1 MKRLIALFLACIT
14 VAAFAH
20 DRKMF
25 AYSQSLETFSGV
37 LKELNTHYVDTIDID
52 KATHIGISAMLSQ
65 LDPYTVYF
73 TEQEAKQFEEQS
85 SGEYAGVGCT
95 IMQREDGVYISEPFE
110 NTPAQECDIRAGDK
124 IVMIDSDTVL
134 NMKSDEVSNRMR
146 GLPNTSLRMLLQ
158 RHGCDSLIDVN
169 ITRRIIQRNPVVYYG
184 TLCDSVGYILLET
197 FSQQAAEEVRK
208 AFISL
213 RENHDISALILDLR
227 GNGGGL
233 LHEAVEIIS
242 MFVPR
247 GTSVLEL
254 RSKIKKDNYTYKT
267 NQEPIDIDIPLC
279 ILTDEY
285 TASAS
290 EVVAG
295 ALQDLDR
302 AVILGERSFGKGLV
316 QQVHSLPYNQQIK
329 ITVSY
334 YYIPSGR
341 SIQAIDYN
349 HRNNDGRAI
358 RIPDSLTNEYKTA
371 GGRIVR
377 DGGGITPDIT
387 IKSDTIS
394 NLHYYLFTGHHIF
407 DYATQ
412 YVTRHDTIASA
423 HEFTLSDADYEDF
436 KKFVQQRNFK
446 YDKMSS
452 KVLDDLRKAMT
463 FEGYIDSTSTQLI
476 DSLSQLLEHN
486 VNKDLDTFRP
496 EIERSI
502 TQEIAQRYY
511 FQQGNII
518 IGLRN
523 EPVTTAA
530 IEILLSPQDYNRIL
544 SAKKEDK

>member
-1 MKRLIALFLACIT
+1 MKRLVALLLVGVTILAY
-14 VAAFAH
+14 AN

-25 AYSQSLETFSGV
+25 AYSQSIETFSSI
-37 LKELNTHYVDTIDID
+37 LKELNIHYVDSIDID
-52 KATHIGISAMLSQ
+52 KATHTGISAMLAQ
-65 LDPYTVYF
+65 LDPYTIYF
-73 TEQEAKQFEEQS
+73 NEQEAKQFEEQS

-110 NTPAQECDIRAGDK
+110 NTPAQESNIRAGDK
-124 IVMIDSDTVL
+124 IVMIDNDTVL

-146 GLPNTSLRMLLQ
+146 GLPNTSLRMVLQ
-158 RHGCDSLIDVN
+158 RQGCDSLINVN

-184 TLCDSVGYILLET
+184 TLCDSIGYILLET
-197 FSQQAAEEVRK
+197 FSQQAADEVRK

-213 RENHDISALILDLR
+213 REEHNITALILDLR

-233 LHEAVEIIS
+233 VHEAIEIIS

-254 RSKIKKDNYTYKT
+254 RSKIKQDNYTYKT
-267 NQEPIDIDIPLC
+267 EHQPIDTDIPLA

-302 AVILGERSFGKGLV
+302 AIIVGERSFGKGLV
-316 QQVHSLPYNQQIK
+316 QQIYPLPYDRKIK
-329 ITVSY
+329 VTISY

-341 SIQAIDYN
+341 SIQAIDYTS
-349 HRNNDGRAI
+349 RNNNGRAI
-358 RIPDSLTNEYKTA
+358 RIPDSLTNEFTTL

-387 IKSDTIS
+387 IKADTMS

-407 DYATQ
+407 DFATQ
-412 YVTRHDTIASA
+412 YAAKHDTIAPA
-423 HEFTLSDADYEDF
+423 HEFVLTDADYNDF
-436 KKFVQQRNFK
+436 KEFIQNRDFK
-446 YDKMSS
+446 YDKMSG
-452 KVLDDLRKAMT
+452 KILDDLRNAMT
-463 FEGYIDSTSTQLI
+463 FEGYMDETSTQLI
-476 DSLSQLLEHN
+476 NNLSQLLEHN
-486 VNKDLDTFRP
+486 INRDLDTFRR
-496 EIERSI
+496 EIERSL
-502 TQEIAQRYY
+502 TQEIVQRYY
-511 FQQGNII
+511 YQRGNVI

-523 EPVTTAA
+523 EPVTDAA
-530 IEILLSPQDYNRIL
+530 IKILLSPQAYQEIL
-544 SAKKEDK
+544 SPKK

>member
-1 MKRLIALFLACIT
+1 MKRLVALLLVGVTILAY
-14 VAAFAH
+14 AN

-25 AYSQSLETFSGV
+25 AYSQSIETFSSI
-37 LKELNTHYVDTIDID
+37 LKELNIHYVDSIDID
-52 KATHIGISAMLSQ
+52 KATHTGISAMLAE
-65 LDPYTVYF
+65 LDPYTIYF
-73 TEQEAKQFEEQS
+73 NEQEAKQFEEQS

-110 NTPAQECDIRAGDK
+110 NTPAQESNIRAGDK
-124 IVMIDSDTVL
+124 IVMIDNDTVL

-146 GLPNTSLRMLLQ
+146 GLPNTSLRMVLQ
-158 RHGCDSLIDVN
+158 RQGCDSLINVN

-184 TLCDSVGYILLET
+184 TLCDSIGYILLET
-197 FSQQAAEEVRK
+197 FSQQAADEVRK

-213 RENHDISALILDLR
+213 REEHNITALILDLR

-233 LHEAVEIIS
+233 VHEAIEIIS

-254 RSKIKKDNYTYKT
+254 RSKIKQDNYTYKT
-267 NQEPIDIDIPLC
+267 EHQPIDTDIPLA

-302 AVILGERSFGKGLV
+302 AIIVGERSFGKGLV
-316 QQVHSLPYNQQIK
+316 QQIYPLPYDRKIK
-329 ITVSY
+329 VTISY

-341 SIQAIDYN
+341 SIQAIDYTS
-349 HRNNDGRAI
+349 RNNNGRAI
-358 RIPDSLTNEYKTA
+358 RIPDSLTNEFTTL

-387 IKSDTIS
+387 IKADTMS

-407 DYATQ
+407 DFATQ
-412 YVTRHDTIASA
+412 YAAKHDTIAPA
-423 HEFTLSDADYEDF
+423 HEFVLTDADYNDF
-436 KKFVQQRNFK
+436 KEFIQNRDFK
-446 YDKMSS
+446 YDKMSG
-452 KVLDDLRKAMT
+452 KILDDLRNAMT
-463 FEGYIDSTSTQLI
+463 FEGYMDETSTQLI
-476 DSLSQLLEHN
+476 NNLSQLLEHN
-486 VNKDLDTFRP
+486 INRDLDTFRR
-496 EIERSI
+496 EIERSL
-502 TQEIAQRYY
+502 TQEIVQRYY
-511 FQQGNII
+511 YQRGNVI

-523 EPVTTAA
+523 EPVTDAA
-530 IEILLSPQDYNRIL
+530 IKILLSPQAYQEIL
-544 SAKKEDK
+544 SPKK

>member
-1 MKRLIALFLACIT
+1 MKRLVALLLVGVTILAY
-14 VAAFAH
+14 AN

-25 AYSQSLETFSGV
+25 AYSQSIETFSSI
-37 LKELNTHYVDTIDID
+37 LKELNIHYVDSIDID
-52 KATHIGISAMLSQ
+52 KATHTGISAMLAE
-65 LDPYTVYF
+65 LDPYTIYF
-73 TEQEAKQFEEQS
+73 NEQEAKQFEEQS

-110 NTPAQECDIRAGDK
+110 NTPAQESNIRAGDK
-124 IVMIDSDTVL
+124 IVMIDNDTVL

-146 GLPNTSLRMLLQ
+146 GLPNTSLRMVLQ
-158 RHGCDSLIDVN
+158 RQGCDSLINVN

-184 TLCDSVGYILLET
+184 TLCDSIGYILLET
-197 FSQQAAEEVRK
+197 FSQQAADEVRK

-213 RENHDISALILDLR
+213 REEHNITALILDLR

-233 LHEAVEIIS
+233 VHEAIEIIS

-254 RSKIKKDNYTYKT
+254 RSKIKQDNYTYKT
-267 NQEPIDIDIPLC
+267 EHQPIDTDIPLA

-302 AVILGERSFGKGLV
+302 AIIVGERSFGKGLV
-316 QQVHSLPYNQQIK
+316 QQIYPLPYDRKIK
-329 ITVSY
+329 VTISY

-341 SIQAIDYN
+341 SIQAIDYTS
-349 HRNNDGRAI
+349 RNNNGRAI
-358 RIPDSLTNEYKTA
+358 RIPDSLTNEFTTL

-387 IKSDTIS
+387 IKADTMS

-407 DYATQ
+407 DFATQ
-412 YVTRHDTIASA
+412 YAAKHDTIAPA
-423 HEFTLSDADYEDF
+423 HEFALTDADYNDF
-436 KKFVQQRNFK
+436 KEFIQNRDFK
-446 YDKMSS
+446 YDKMSG
-452 KVLDDLRKAMT
+452 KILDDLRNAMT
-463 FEGYIDSTSTQLI
+463 FEGYMDETSTQLI
-476 DSLSQLLEHN
+476 NNLSQLLEHN
-486 VNKDLDTFRP
+486 INRDLDTFRR
-496 EIERSI
+496 EIERSL
-502 TQEIAQRYY
+502 TQEIVQRYY
-511 FQQGNII
+511 YQRGNVI

-523 EPVTTAA
+523 EPVTDAA
-530 IEILLSPQDYNRIL
+530 IKILLSPQAYQEIL
-544 SAKKEDK
+544 SPKK

>member
-1 MKRLIALFLACIT
+1 MKRLVALLLVGVTILAY
-14 VAAFAH
+14 AN

-25 AYSQSLETFSGV
+25 AYSQSIETFSSI
-37 LKELNTHYVDTIDID
+37 LKELNIHYVDSIDID
-52 KATHIGISAMLSQ
+52 KATHTGISAMLAQ
-65 LDPYTVYF
+65 LDPYTIYF
-73 TEQEAKQFEEQS
+73 NEQEAKQFEEQS

-110 NTPAQECDIRAGDK
+110 NTPAQESNIRAGDK
-124 IVMIDSDTVL
+124 IVMIDNDTVL

-146 GLPNTSLRMLLQ
+146 GLPNTSLRMVLQ
-158 RHGCDSLIDVN
+158 RQGCDSLINVN

-184 TLCDSVGYILLET
+184 TLCDSIGYILLET
-197 FSQQAAEEVRK
+197 FSQQAADEVRK

-213 RENHDISALILDLR
+213 REEHNITALILDLR

-233 LHEAVEIIS
+233 VHEAIEIIS

-254 RSKIKKDNYTYKT
+254 RSKIKQDNYTYKT
-267 NQEPIDIDIPLC
+267 EHQPIDTDIPLA

-302 AVILGERSFGKGLV
+302 AIIVGERSFGKGLV
-316 QQVHSLPYNQQIK
+316 QQIYPLPYDRKIK
-329 ITVSY
+329 VTISY

-341 SIQAIDYN
+341 SIQAIDYTS
-349 HRNNDGRAI
+349 RNNNGRAI
-358 RIPDSLTNEYKTA
+358 RIPDSLTNEFTTL

-387 IKSDTIS
+387 IKADTMS

-407 DYATQ
+407 DFATQ
-412 YVTRHDTIASA
+412 YAAKHDTIAPA
-423 HEFTLSDADYEDF
+423 HEFVLTDADYNDF
-436 KKFVQQRNFK
+436 KEFIQNRDFK
-446 YDKMSS
+446 YDKMSG
-452 KVLDDLRKAMT
+452 KILDDLRNAMT
-463 FEGYIDSTSTQLI
+463 FEGYMDETSTQLI
-476 DSLSQLLEHN
+476 NNLSQLLEHN
-486 VNKDLDTFRP
+486 INRDLDTFRR
-496 EIERSI
+496 EIERSL
-502 TQEIAQRYY
+502 TQEIVQRYY
-511 FQQGNII
+511 YQQGNVI

-523 EPVTTAA
+523 EPVTDAA
-530 IEILLSPQDYNRIL
+530 IKILLSPQAYQEIL
-544 SAKKEDK
+544 SPKK

>member
-1 MKRLIALFLACIT
+1 MKRLVALLLVGVTILAY
-14 VAAFAH
+14 AN

-25 AYSQSLETFSGV
+25 AYSQSIETFSSI
-37 LKELNTHYVDTIDID
+37 LKELNIHYVDSIDID
-52 KATHIGISAMLSQ
+52 KATHTGISAMLAQ
-65 LDPYTVYF
+65 LDPYTIYF
-73 TEQEAKQFEEQS
+73 NEQEAKQFEEQS

-110 NTPAQECDIRAGDK
+110 NTPAQESNIRAGDK
-124 IVMIDSDTVL
+124 IVMIDNDTVL

-146 GLPNTSLRMLLQ
+146 GLPNTSLRMVLQ
-158 RHGCDSLIDVN
+158 RQGCDSLINVN

-184 TLCDSVGYILLET
+184 TLCDSIGYILLET
-197 FSQQAAEEVRK
+197 FSQQAADEVRK

-213 RENHDISALILDLR
+213 REEHNITALILDLR

-233 LHEAVEIIS
+233 VHEAIEIIS

-254 RSKIKKDNYTYKT
+254 RSKIKQDNYTYKT
-267 NQEPIDIDIPLC
+267 EHQPIDTDIPLA

-302 AVILGERSFGKGLV
+302 AIIVGERSFGKGLV
-316 QQVHSLPYNQQIK
+316 QQIYPLPYDRKIK
-329 ITVSY
+329 VTISY

-341 SIQAIDYN
+341 SIQAIDYTS
-349 HRNNDGRAI
+349 RNNNGRAI
-358 RIPDSLTNEYKTA
+358 RIPDSLTNEFTTL

-387 IKSDTIS
+387 IKADTMS

-407 DYATQ
+407 DFATQ
-412 YVTRHDTIASA
+412 YAAKHDTIAPA
-423 HEFTLSDADYEDF
+423 HEFVLTDADYNDF
-436 KKFVQQRNFK
+436 KEFIQNRDFK
-446 YDKMSS
+446 YDKMSG
-452 KVLDDLRKAMT
+452 KILDDLRNAMT
-463 FEGYIDSTSTQLI
+463 FEGYMDETSTQLI
-476 DSLSQLLEHN
+476 NNLSQLLEHN
-486 VNKDLDTFRP
+486 INRDLDTFRR
-496 EIERSI
+496 EIESSL
-502 TQEIAQRYY
+502 TQEIVQRYY
-511 FQQGNII
+511 YQRGNVI

-530 IEILLSPQDYNRIL
+530 IEILLSPQAYQEIL
-544 SAKKEDK
+544 SPKK

>member
-1 MKRLIALFLACIT
+1 MKRLVALLLVGVTILAY
-14 VAAFAH
+14 AN

-25 AYSQSLETFSGV
+25 AYSQSIETFSSI
-37 LKELNTHYVDTIDID
+37 LKELNIHYVDSIDID
-52 KATHIGISAMLSQ
+52 KATHTGISAMLAE
-65 LDPYTVYF
+65 LDPYTIYF
-73 TEQEAKQFEEQS
+73 NEQEAKQFEEQS

-110 NTPAQECDIRAGDK
+110 NTPAQESNIRAGDK
-124 IVMIDSDTVL
+124 IVMIDNDTVL

-146 GLPNTSLRMLLQ
+146 GLPNTSLRMVLQ
-158 RHGCDSLIDVN
+158 RQGCDSLINVN

-184 TLCDSVGYILLET
+184 TLCDSIGYILLET
-197 FSQQAAEEVRK
+197 FSQQAADEVRK

-213 RENHDISALILDLR
+213 REEHNITALILDLR

-233 LHEAVEIIS
+233 VHEAIEIIS

-254 RSKIKKDNYTYKT
+254 RSKIKQDNYTYKT
-267 NQEPIDIDIPLC
+267 EHQPIDTDIPLA

-302 AVILGERSFGKGLV
+302 AIIVGERSFGKGLV
-316 QQVHSLPYNQQIK
+316 QQIYPLPYDRKIK
-329 ITVSY
+329 VTISY

-341 SIQAIDYN
+341 SIQAIDYTS
-349 HRNNDGRAI
+349 RNNNGRAI
-358 RIPDSLTNEYKTA
+358 RIPDSLTNEFTTL

-387 IKSDTIS
+387 IKADTMS

-407 DYATQ
+407 DFATQ
-412 YVTRHDTIASA
+412 YAAKHDTIAPA
-423 HEFTLSDADYEDF
+423 HEFVLTDADYNDF
-436 KKFVQQRNFK
+436 KEFIQNRDFK
-446 YDKMSS
+446 YDKMSG
-452 KVLDDLRKAMT
+452 KILDDLRNAMT
-463 FEGYIDSTSTQLI
+463 FEGYMDETSTQLI
-476 DSLSQLLEHN
+476 NNLSQLLEHN
-486 VNKDLDTFRP
+486 INRDLDTFRR
-496 EIERSI
+496 EIERSL
-502 TQEIAQRYY
+502 TQEIVQRYY
-511 FQQGNII
+511 YQQGNVI

-523 EPVTTAA
+523 EPVTDAA
-530 IEILLSPQDYNRIL
+530 IKILLSPQAYQEIL
-544 SAKKEDK
+544 SPKK